1 MPLLQ
6 KKWALGE
13 KAVCKLYVG
22 NMTFSLDMTLLS
34 LPEHPQTIQVSHLAS
49 LQVPIPGQKGHFW
62 PKTEANWEKLT

>member
-6 KKWALGE
+6 KTGTGRKGRMQIVLGQ
-13 KAVCKLYVG
+13 YDF
-22 NMTFSLDMTLLS
+22 FSLDMTLLS